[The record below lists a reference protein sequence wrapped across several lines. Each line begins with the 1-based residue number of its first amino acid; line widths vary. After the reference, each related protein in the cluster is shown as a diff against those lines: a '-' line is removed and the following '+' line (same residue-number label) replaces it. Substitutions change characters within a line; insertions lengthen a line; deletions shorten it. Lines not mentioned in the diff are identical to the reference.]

1 MRNIIS
7 IALAAFATGVFA
19 VFRNALGF
27 GPALISGLFL
37 CYLLWS
43 YIRRLGYK
51 YFSYFMTAAF
61 VLWLISFAA
70 VEYNVVKEWEAP
82 KSVSGDYAIILGAG
96 LKGDK
101 PSVSLDSR
109 LQMAA
114 EYLKQNQDIK
124 VIVSGGQGKDEKIS
138 EAEAMK
144 RYLISKGI
152 EEERI
157 IKEDKSTS
165 TRENLLFSK
174 KLLDGLGDSAAQG
187 IIVITSDYH
196 VYRTKAIADSIGME
210 VSVLSS
216 VTPFYVRLNGSIRE
230 YFAVVSTYLIK

>member
-7 IALAAFATGVFA
+7 IALAAFAAGVFA
-19 VFRNALGF
+19 IFRNALGF

-61 VLWLISFAA
+61 ILWLISFTV
-70 VEYNVVKEWEAP
+70 VEYNVVKEWKTP
-82 KSVSGDYAIILGAG
+82 KEVRGDYAIILGAG

-114 EYLKQNQDIK
+114 EYLEQNRDIK

-144 RYLISKGI
+144 RYLVSKGI

-165 TRENLLFSK
+165 TKENLLFSME
-174 KLLDGLGDSAAQG
+174 LLDGLGENAAQG

-196 VYRTKAIADSIGME
+196 VYRTKGIADSIGMK
-210 VSVLSS
+210 VSVLPS
-216 VTPFYVRLNGSIRE
+216 VTPLYVRLNGSVRE
-230 YFAVVSTYLIK
+230 YFAVISTYLVK

>member
-27 GPALISGLFL
+27 GPALVSGLVL

-61 VLWLISFAA
+61 VLWLISFTV
-70 VEYNVVKEWEAP
+70 VEYNVVKEWKAP
-82 KSVSGDYAIILGAG
+82 KAVSGDYVIILGAG

-165 TRENLLFSK
+165 TKENLLFSK
-174 KLLDGLGDSAAQG
+174 KLLDGLGENTAQG

-210 VSVLSS
+210 VSVLPS